1 MIQMLASCCTYYPF
15 LVTDTLLPCH
25 AMHVDV
31 RRDEVRNSDQRVR
44 MRGEEGGATGR
55 GAGRGGGCNEWEGG
69 VTAKE
74 RVATGSQV
82 GYPKP
87 QHVT

>member
-1 MIQMLASCCTYYPF
+1 MLPSCCTYYPF
-15 LVTDTLLPCH
+15 LVIDIFLPCH
-25 AMHVDV
+25 AMHVNV

-44 MRGEEGGATGR
+44 MRGVEGGATGR
-55 GAGRGGGCNEWEGG
+55 GAGRGGGGGNEWEGG
-69 VTAKE
+69 VTARE
-74 RVATGSQV
+74 RVAMGSQV